1 MVWND
6 LAVIQVYFLI
16 LRNDVY
22 SSVFVEINNDD
33 NIIMIDASDA
43 SSVYYAFFV
52 LMNLVL
58 LDFLRITRE
67 SSVVVFWLGQ
77 RERT

>member
-22 SSVFVEINNDD
+22 SNVFVEINNDD
-33 NIIMIDASDA
+33 NIIMIDASDT